1 MEFSRRTFLK
11 GGSAAAALIMGGGS
25 GLLAADARKLRFGV
39 GLKALNATVINCVIG
54 EALGYNAQE
63 GFTID
68 VQALGTNANVQVATD
83 RGAVNIG
90 IGVPSTALP
99 LLAKGEWSG
108 AKMFYQYTY
117 PYKWDIGV
125 PPGSP
130 LRSYR
135 DLKGKK
141 VGVSDFGATEY
152 PVTKNVLKALGLDP
166 EKDVNWVSVG
176 NGTPAGVALQRGVID
191 ALAYFDTGFGQIEA
205 AGIEMTYLPRPTAI
219 PMVGGQFLM
228 AMPAAFEKD
237 RDLLIGFGRSVCKAS
252 HFLLANPIAGARAFL
267 KMYPETAPRGAS
279 EDEAIKVILQSI
291 SRRIKLYTPPY
302 ANTRMGTIN
311 EQEFRT
317 EAEMNG
323 LDIKDYTALYTND
336 LIDKI
341 NDFDPARIKA
351 EAAAYK
357 G

>member
-1 MEFSRRTFLK
+1 MVSRRSFLK
-11 GGSAAAALIMGGGS
+11 SSAGAALLMGGAPA
-25 GLLAADARKLRFGV
+25 GLMAADAKKIRFGV
-39 GLKALNATVINCVIG
+39 GLKALNASVINCVIG

-63 GFTID
+63 GFSLD

-83 RGAVNIG
+83 RGSVNIG

-99 LLAKGEWSG
+99 LLSKGEWSG
-108 AKMFYQYTY
+108 AKLFYQYTY
-117 PYKWDIGV
+117 PYKWDIAV
-125 PPGSP
+125 PPGSA
-130 LRSYR
+130 LKSYT

-166 EKDVNWVSVG
+166 EKDVSWVAVG

-191 ALAYFDTGFGQIEA
+191 ALAYYDTGFGQIEA
-205 AGIEMTYLPRPTAI
+205 AGIEMTLLPRPATI

-228 AMPAAFEKD
+228 AMPETFEKD
-237 RDLLIGFGRSVCKAS
+237 KDLLIGFGRSVSKAS
-252 HFLLANPIAGARAFL
+252 QFLLANPTAGAKAFL

-279 EDEAIKVILQSI
+279 EDEAVKAVLQSI
-291 SRRIKLYTPPY
+291 GRRIKLYVPPY
-302 ANTRMGTIN
+302 ADTKMGAIN

-317 EAEMNG
+317 EAAMNG
-323 LDIKDYTALYTND
+323 LDIKDYNALYTNA

-341 NDFDPARIKA
+341 NDFDQAKIKA